1 MKIFYS
7 LYELQPKNLEPTGKA
22 PAKRKGALLKVHWDD
37 KRVGFSDLHPWPE
50 LGDPEIEEH
59 LSLLRQKKLS
69 AMMEQCIWLA
79 SLDEKGRSEKRNIYD
94 NSLLLKNNAMMGK
107 INPHT
112 VELLDPLVKQGFKV
126 VKIKLGDQFD
136 NEVQMINR
144 MALTHDVKLRLDFN
158 GRLSWNTFSQFLLK
172 LSPHAKR
179 MIEYIEDPFPYD
191 EALWKEARQIIPL
204 AIDWELRKIPLKQE
218 ARVEADIFIL
228 KPTHQD
234 IAARMNQVVKWNKK
248 ATVTS
253 HMGHPLGVMQCA
265 VVAQD
270 LQRQYPNY
278 MNEPG
283 CLTFDYYEPT
293 EFNSLLNLQ
302 GPYIKKIGG
311 WGIGF
316 DFVLKGQEWN
326 LLKIP

>member
-218 ARVEADIFIL
+218 AR
-228 KPTHQD
+228 
-234 IAARMNQVVKWNKK
+234 
-248 ATVTS
+248 
-253 HMGHPLGVMQCA
+253 
-265 VVAQD
+265 
-270 LQRQYPNY
+270 
-278 MNEPG
+278 
-283 CLTFDYYEPT
+283 
-293 EFNSLLNLQ
+293 
-302 GPYIKKIGG
+302 
-311 WGIGF
+311 
-316 DFVLKGQEWN
+316 
-326 LLKIP
+326 